1 MFRSWYAL
9 LAILVSTFSNWA
21 AEKPNLK
28 LRAPSPVIS
37 VGEHSPHLTVNV
49 SFVLVPV
56 HVTTMLGR
64 PVTELELK
72 DFRLFDENIEHS
84 IKTLTKEDSPISVG
98 VLFDSSGSMRLKM
111 KQAVAATNAFL
122 KTASPADEH
131 FLIEF
136 GDRAKLAV
144 PFSGDLTDL
153 STRIARVRPFG
164 RTSMYDAIQ
173 LAITQMK
180 SAKHK
185 RRAIVIFSDGADN
198 HSRRNLQEIRHL
210 LMEADVQVY
219 AIGIFDNTDINGPL
233 VLDELAEI
241 TGGTHLRADLSDLT
255 VVSERIGNELRS
267 EYVIGYSPTTEVRNG
282 KYHRVKVIVTPKQAM
297 PDLHIS
303 HRQGYY
309 GSSN

>member
-64 PVTELELK
+64 PVTQLELK

-173 LAITQMK
+173 LGITQMK

-198 HSRRNLQEIRHL
+198 HSRRNLQEIRQV

-219 AIGIFDNTDINGPL
+219 AIGIFDGNDISGPL

-241 TGGTHLRADLSDLT
+241 TGGTHLRAGLSDLA
-255 VVSERIGNELRS
+255 VISERIGNELRS

-282 KYHRVKVIVTPKQAM
+282 KYHRVKVIVAPKQTM
-297 PDLHIS
+297 PDLHVS

-309 GSSN
+309 GTSN